1 MKYLVDTN
9 IISEMTKAKPNKGV
23 AKWFSSNFETDMFI
37 SVMSI
42 GEIVFGIEK
51 LTDENR
57 KMKLSA
63 WLDDVIEN
71 GFSGRIIDIDTDV
84 MTTWGKMSA
93 KLPRSLQTQDTLI
106 AATAI
111 AYNMTIITRN
121 VKDFED
127 IPNIKIFNPWED

>member
-9 IISEMTKAKPNKGV
+9 IISEMTKPKPNKGV
-23 AKWFSSNFETDMFI
+23 AKWFASNFETDMFI

-42 GEIVFGIEK
+42 GEIVFGIAK

-63 WLDDVIEN
+63 WLDDVIDN

-84 MTTWGKMSA
+84 MTAWGKMSA

-111 AYNMTIITRN
+111 AHNMTIITRN

-127 IPNIKIFNPWED
+127 IPNI

>member
-1 MKYLVDTN
+1 MKYLIDTN

-23 AKWFSSNFETDMFI
+23 AEWFANNFETDMFI

-42 GEIVFGIEK
+42 GEIVFGIAK

-57 KMKLSA
+57 KNKLSA

-71 GFSGRIIDIDTDV
+71 GFVGRIVNIDIDV
-84 MTTWGKMSA
+84 MTAWGKMSA

-127 IPNIKIFNPWED
+127 IANVNIFNPWED